1 MKSLS
6 MQVDGPP
13 RGRGGLK
20 GTWME
25 VVTMDLKKCNLSD
38 DLAQNMIKIKKQN
51 SYRHVANTNIVG
63 TSLMTM
69 MSSDGKSPSGIN
81 ATMGG
86 LILK

>member
-1 MKSLS
+1 

-25 VVTMDLKKCNLSD
+25 VVTMDLKKCNLFD

-51 SYRHVANTNIVG
+51 SCSQYQH
-63 TSLMTM
+63 SW
-69 MSSDGKSPSGIN
+69 DKFDDDDEQ
-81 ATMGG
+81 
-86 LILK
+86 